1 MVSLQS
7 CPFTHTHTTVTIHH
21 HSSFL
26 STTDWLTLFFSFATA
41 LDESRPLLWRDLA
54 KAVPGRSNKDCRR
67 RWWNSLAE
75 GTAKGL
81 WSEEEDDLLMRA
93 VQQHGPN
100 WRHVAQQVGTRTP
113 DQCSSH
119 WTQVLDPDI
128 NHCDW
133 TAKEVSLCG
142 WLFFSP
148 SPPSLIYLAVLS
160 FTNALRARMKT
171 FCTRC

>member
-1 MVSLQS
+1 M
-7 CPFTHTHTTVTIHH
+7 
-21 HSSFL
+21 
-26 STTDWLTLFFSFATA
+26 
-41 LDESRPLLWRDLA
+41 
-54 KAVPGRSNKDCRR
+54 PGRSNKDCRR

-100 WRHVAQQVGTRTP
+100 WRHVAQDVGTRTP

-133 TAKEVSLCG
+133 TAKEVRFLLRRVAC
-142 WLFFSP
+142 FFISFVSFFCKP
-148 SPPSLIYLAVLS
+148 LWPSL
-160 FTNALRARMKT
+160 TNTGPPTRTKT
-171 FCTRC
+171 FCMRC